1 MSFRKDVGK
10 RLDKLE
16 ITLEM
21 VQRIFIQKDAEIQRL
36 AKQNLDLMN
45 RFMATKWDQYATM
58 NPEHWKDTSVAV
70 EVNGSPLTDIS
81 NAGEVL
87 SDEDIGKQSS

>member
-1 MSFRKDVGK
+1 MRFKKGVML

-16 ITLEM
+16 MKVLVLEEHL
-21 VQRIFIQKDAEIQRL
+21 RRKDGEVERL
-36 AKQNLDLMN
+36 ANQNTDLMN

-58 NPEHWKDTSVAV
+58 NPEHWKGEKIQTF
-70 EVNGSPLTDIS
+70 VNGSPLTDTS

-87 SDEDIGKQSS
+87 SDEDIKLSQ